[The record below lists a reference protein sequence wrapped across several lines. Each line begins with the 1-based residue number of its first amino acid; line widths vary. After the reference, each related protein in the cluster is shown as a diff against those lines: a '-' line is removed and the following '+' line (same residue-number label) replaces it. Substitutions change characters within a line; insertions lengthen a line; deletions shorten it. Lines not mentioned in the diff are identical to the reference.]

1 MRSIVV
7 DMVKWLS
14 ARVGIVLKSSGAGE
28 VLWPG
33 LITSGSIGPDM
44 ASSQFWQGTGRLWQS
59 IQSGLHLRIG
69 CQFLQSRHIMI
80 RSQAVKAPSFE
91 TVIKLL
97 DAAVTQLESAAQRKL
112 DLERRRG
119 DLETEL
125 AIMQDDRSRLA
136 TDLDGTMARLGKV
149 ETAAGDAVQRLDR
162 AMIAIH
168 AALGEELVPVDQ
180 QPDRE
185 A

>member
-1 MRSIVV
+1 M
-7 DMVKWLS
+7 
-14 ARVGIVLKSSGAGE
+14 
-28 VLWPG
+28 
-33 LITSGSIGPDM
+33 
-44 ASSQFWQGTGRLWQS
+44 
-59 IQSGLHLRIG
+59 
-69 CQFLQSRHIMI
+69 
-80 RSQAVKAPSFE
+80 KAPSFE

-168 AALGEELVPVDQ
+168 AALGEEPVPVDQ